1 MAGEIFIALDEDVK
15 DLEDNTITL
24 ETTINSLVNG
34 EAVQY

>member
-15 DLEDNTITL
+15 DLEDKTTTL